1 MSDILLHE
9 VKGKTEIITFN
20 NPDKLNVL
28 SDEMLKLLL
37 KALDKSSL
45 NSKTNVVI
53 IKSTGKAFC
62 AGHDLKQMQ
71 KARNMPD
78 QGLKYYKD
86 LFKRCSK
93 VMLKINKLSKPVI
106 AEIQGIATAA
116 GCQLVA
122 TCDIAVAS
130 KNASFGVNGV
140 NIGLFCSTPM
150 VALSRNISRKKT
162 FEMLVTGDF
171 LSAKEAKD
179 AGLINH
185 ITEEKELSEKTNEIA
200 FKIAEKFKRVVKIG
214 KEAFY
219 NQAEMNLK
227 QAYEYTANV
236 MAENMIYKET
246 NEGISAFIEKRT
258 PEWTE

>member
-9 VKGKTEIITFN
+9 VKDKTEIITFN
-20 NPDKLNVL
+20 NPEKLNVL
-28 SDEMLKLLL
+28 SDRMLELLT
-37 KALDKSSL
+37 KALEKASR
-45 NSKTNVVI
+45 NSETKVVI

-71 KARNMPD
+71 KARNSSD
-78 QGLKYYKD
+78 KGLSYFKD
-86 LFKRCSK
+86 LFHRCSK
-93 VMLKINKLSKPVI
+93 VMLAINNLPKPVI
-106 AEIQGIATAA
+106 AEVQGIATAA

-171 LSAKEAKD
+171 LNAYQANE

-185 ITEEKELSEKTNEIA
+185 VTEENELEDKSKEIA
-200 FKIAEKFKRVVKIG
+200 AKITEKFKRVVKIG

-219 NQAEMNLK
+219 KQAEMSLE
-227 QAYEYTANV
+227 QAYEYTADV
-236 MAENMIYKET
+236 MAENMIYEET

>member
-71 KARNMPD
+71 KARNMSD

-86 LFKRCSK
+86 LFKRCSE
-93 VMLKINKLSKPVI
+93 VMLKINTLSKPVI
-106 AEIQGIATAA
+106 AEIQGVATAA

-171 LSAKEAKD
+171 LSAKEAKE

-185 ITEEKELSEKTNEIA
+185 VTKEKELSEKTNEIA
-200 FKIAEKFKRVVKIG
+200 LKIAEKFKRVVKIG

-219 NQAEMNLK
+219 NQAEMNLEK
-227 QAYEYTANV
+227 AYEYTANV

-258 PEWTE
+258 LKWTE

>member
-9 VKGKTEIITFN
+9 VKGKSEIITFN

-28 SDEMLKLLL
+28 SDEMLGLLL
-37 KALDKSSL
+37 NALEKASL
-45 NSKTNVVI
+45 NSKTKVVI

-71 KARNMPD
+71 NARTAQD
-78 QGLKYYKD
+78 KGISYFKD

-93 VMLKINKLSKPVI
+93 IMIKINNLSKPVI
-106 AEIQGIATAA
+106 AEVQGIATAA

-130 KNASFGVNGV
+130 KNARFGVNGV

-171 LSAKEAKD
+171 LNADEAKD

-185 ITEEKELSEKTNEIA
+185 VTEERELSNKTNEIA
-200 FKIAEKFKRVVKIG
+200 LKIAEKYKRVVKIG
-214 KEAFY
+214 KKAFY
-219 NQAEMNLK
+219 NQAEMNLEK
-227 QAYEYTANV
+227 AYEYTANIMV
-236 MAENMIYKET
+236 ENMIYEET
-246 NEGISAFIEKRT
+246 NEGISAFIEKRI
-258 PEWTE
+258 PEWSD

>member
-9 VKGKTEIITFN
+9 VKGKSEIITFN

-28 SDEMLKLLL
+28 SDQMLGLLL
-37 KALDKSSL
+37 KALEKASL
-45 NSKTNVVI
+45 NSKTKVVI

-71 KARNMPD
+71 NARTAQD
-78 QGLKYYKD
+78 KGISYFKD

-93 VMLKINKLSKPVI
+93 IMLKINNLSKPVI
-106 AEIQGIATAA
+106 AEVQGVATAA

-122 TCDIAVAS
+122 TCDIAIAS
-130 KNASFGVNGV
+130 KNARFGVNGV

-171 LSAKEAKD
+171 LNAEEAKD

-185 ITEEKELSEKTNEIA
+185 ITEERELSNKTNEIA
-200 FKIAEKFKRVVKIG
+200 LKIAEKYKRVVKIG
-214 KEAFY
+214 KKAFY
-219 NQAEMNLK
+219 NQAEMKLEK
-227 QAYEYTANV
+227 AYEYTANV
-236 MAENMIYKET
+236 MAENMIYEET
-246 NEGISAFIEKRT
+246 NEGISAFIEKRI
-258 PEWTE
+258 PEWSD